1 MQAVWRAEEEPGNR
15 TPSAWMRSW
24 LGAFAAA
31 SGPTAIGR
39 PRRRFPGRRAPPAGN
54 VPQWRLWCDGVVS
67 TSENQPAHL
76 RSVAETLVVEAAAF
90 VRRRRTEVFGIGAYA
105 ARGLEGGQAVRTKTT
120 PTDPVTVVDTETERL
135 LRDWLTQRRSG
146 DPILGEEGG
155 GPANPATNAGDTVTW
170 VLDPIDGTVNFV
182 HGIPAYAVSV
192 AAQVGGVSVAGAVA
206 DVVAGRVY
214 SAGAGLGA
222 HLTDEHGTRP
232 LQCTAVDDLSV
243 ALLGTGFG
251 YSSRRRAAQ
260 AALLAKV
267 LPVVG
272 DVRRIGSAA
281 LDLCMV
287 AAGRLDAYYEHGL
300 NIWDCAAGTLIAAE
314 AGARVVSLE
323 PGNPAVGL
331 VVAAAPG
338 IADEL
343 LASLERFDGLVPIP
357 G

>member
-1 MQAVWRAEEEPGNR
+1 MRGSGVGWRVA
-15 TPSAWMRSW
+15 
-24 LGAFAAA
+24 
-31 SGPTAIGR
+31 GR
-39 PRRRFPGRRAPPAGN
+39 FR
-54 VPQWRLWCDGVVS
+54 QLWCDGSVS
-67 TSENQPAHL
+67 TPENQPAHL
-76 RSVAETLVVEAAAF
+76 RSVAERLAGEAAAF
-90 VRRRRTEVFGIGAYA
+90 VRRRRTEVFGTGARA
-105 ARGLEGGQAVRTKTT
+105 GGSEAVRTKTT

-135 LRDWLTQRRSG
+135 LRDRLAQLRSG

-155 GPANPATNAGDTVTW
+155 GPAEPTAAAADSVTW

-182 HGIPAYAVSV
+182 YGIPAYAVSV
-192 AAQVGGVSVAGAVA
+192 AAQVDGVSVAGAVA

-214 SAGAGLGA
+214 SAAAGLGA
-222 HLTDEHGTRP
+222 HVTDEQGNRP
-232 LQCTAVDDLSV
+232 LRCTAVDDLSM

-251 YSSRRRAAQ
+251 YSRRRRTAQ
-260 AALLAKV
+260 AVLLARM
-267 LPVVG
+267 LPTVR

-300 NIWDCAAGTLIAAE
+300 NVWDCAAGAVIAAE
-314 AGARVVSLE
+314 AGARVVLPE
-323 PGNPAVGL
+323 PKDAAGAAAL

-343 LASLERFDGLVPIP
+343 LATLRRFNGLAPIP